1 MTDQQWQWVA
11 SDEALRVAIDEASRE
26 PAVAVDT
33 EFRRRDTFFP
43 QVALVQIATPS
54 ICWLI
59 DPLTINDTSPLKQ
72 LLANPD
78 IVKVLHSASE
88 DLEIFEYWLGVL
100 PQPLF
105 DTQKAAG
112 LLRLGFG
119 LSYRAL
125 VEQLLDLVL
134 DKEETQSDWLAR
146 PLTPSQQAYAAQDVI
161 YLIKLYALL
170 NDSAQSQGRVDWI
183 LEEGRFAET
192 GGRGPLAKFK
202 SAWKLGAKQ
211 QWALAALVAWR
222 EEQARTRDKPRSWI
236 LNDKVVSEMARRMPS
251 NSYELGAVEGLPKG
265 LIRRAG
271 DALVNLINN
280 APESAQAAA
289 ETSFLKPPSSRLR
302 RIAKSLG
309 EVAEGLAAQ
318 LNVNVEMTVPN
329 RELELIA
336 REASGEIIQRPRA
349 WSGWRATAVIEP
361 LLEQA
366 KLAIED
372 DDETC

>member
-1 MTDQQWQWVA
+1 MTYQQWQWVA

-72 LLANPD
+72 LFANPY

-134 DKEETQSDWLAR
+134 DK
-146 PLTPSQQAYAAQDVI
+146 
-161 YLIKLYALL
+161 
-170 NDSAQSQGRVDWI
+170 
-183 LEEGRFAET
+183 
-192 GGRGPLAKFK
+192 
-202 SAWKLGAKQ
+202 
-211 QWALAALVAWR
+211 
-222 EEQARTRDKPRSWI
+222 
-236 LNDKVVSEMARRMPS
+236 
-251 NSYELGAVEGLPKG
+251 
-265 LIRRAG
+265 
-271 DALVNLINN
+271 
-280 APESAQAAA
+280 
-289 ETSFLKPPSSRLR
+289 
-302 RIAKSLG
+302 
-309 EVAEGLAAQ
+309 
-318 LNVNVEMTVPN
+318 
-329 RELELIA
+329 
-336 REASGEIIQRPRA
+336 
-349 WSGWRATAVIEP
+349 
-361 LLEQA
+361 
-366 KLAIED
+366 
-372 DDETC
+372 